1 MASKVRKKCHYIC
14 KTNIVYGVFGV
25 DIHFGPKT
33 NDLFYFYNMH
43 IFGRQVTGIRN
54 STKSPINLHKMGDN
68 WQRQVWEE
76 KKNKIQDQRAYAIL
90 LQIGRKKNLI
100 ILKRKVC
107 LLTINTTVCYPLST
121 IHNNVEMKTSWGDFR
136 NNYVC

>member
-14 KTNIVYGVFGV
+14 KTNIVYGVFRV

-33 NDLFYFYNMH
+33 NDFFYLYSIYLDDRLQVFEIQRNLQL
-43 IFGRQVTGIRN
+43 IFIKWVTTSGLRG
-54 STKSPINLHKMGDN
+54 KKRRKYKINQHMRL
-68 WQRQVWEE
+68 
-76 KKNKIQDQRAYAIL
+76 L

-100 ILKRKVC
+100 ILKRKVF

-121 IHNNVEMKTSWGDFR
+121 IHNNVEMKTSWGDFSQ
-136 NNYVC
+136 